1 MIILGPYNFIAARG
15 KRSWKMYYC
24 TLRDLILYLHKDD
37 SGFRKSQISDSIHNA
52 IHIHHGL
59 ATKAT
64 DYTKKQ
70 HVFRLVTADR
80 AEYLF
85 QTRYSFLYDSYL
97 KLLILIYLLL
107 FIFIVSDSKE
117 LDSWINTINFVCA
130 SFSAPRL
137 PSAVGNQKK
146 FQRPLLPSAPTKL
159 NLV

>member
-1 MIILGPYNFIAARG
+1 MGPYNFIAARG

-85 QTRYSFLYDSYL
+85 QTRYSFFYNSYL
-97 KLLILIYLLL
+97 NLLILTYLL
-107 FIFIVSDSKE
+107 
-117 LDSWINTINFVCA
+117 
-130 SFSAPRL
+130 SFY
-137 PSAVGNQKK
+137 
-146 FQRPLLPSAPTKL
+146 FYY
-159 NLV
+159 